1 MCWHIR
7 YTISLFIFCIK
18 IKNYSTY
25 YSILFGVVYIFIYK
39 LYIISRNIELTSYPE
54 MYPTDGN
61 TPPILYALNL

>member
-18 IKNYSTY
+18 KNYSTY
-25 YSILFGVVYIFIYK
+25 YSILFGVVYIFIYT